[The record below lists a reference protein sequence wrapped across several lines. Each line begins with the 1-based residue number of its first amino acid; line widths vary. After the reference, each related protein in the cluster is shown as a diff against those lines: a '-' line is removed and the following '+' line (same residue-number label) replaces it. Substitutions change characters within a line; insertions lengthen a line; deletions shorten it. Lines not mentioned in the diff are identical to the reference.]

1 MEVDNLNSKR
11 KELNEETR
19 GQIVGMSRAGSSER
33 EISKVLGIPK
43 STVHNILVHFR
54 VTHTTKVVKEERE
67 EKLSRSFS
75 VPQYWKNVNLIR
87 AVELHDPIVRE
98 SISYNVENIHEEP
111 IDEYYFPIAEKWHD
125 HLSYIEAKGKKTKIL
140 NVEKAEFDLAN
151 RIQYY
156 KIYFDQRIESKGKY
170 RFEVKLAYTHVLRP
184 YPYEIDQNDKQYLVY
199 EGNVYGNSAYFTEST
214 KTNIKL
220 PSFNIIS
227 HTEKPYPV
235 TRLGNMISYG
245 LYVDKEPNSYEKMVV
260 HYEQIAAI
268 LTVRKLRRD
277 LEISHWGGN
286 LAVEEHLDII
296 NDGAKLKGQ
305 FSRYKFQ
312 QSLYKLN
319 EIVVI
324 RDLKLK
330 NFYIFAYEKYST
342 IEKSNESW
350 NGQIKNTIGLI
361 EEEEEQKEKR
371 DKWER
376 LHDALIV
383 ISTKEAA
390 LFMFDI
396 IVHSQQKIIAVS
408 RIRKHLTSD
417 SDNDLIR
424 YAKKLSGCLLQAG
437 ALKFFKDTEKEFT
450 ITHLCISSMAAIV
463 IENNASTK

>member
-1 MEVDNLNSKR
+1 MLLEYEWPKD
-11 KELNEETR
+11 KE
-19 GQIVGMSRAGSSER
+19 SS
-33 EISKVLGIPK
+33 
-43 STVHNILVHFR
+43 ILYE
-54 VTHTTKVVKEERE
+54 VVKEESE

-199 EGNVYGNSAYFTEST
+199 EGNVYGNSAYFTENT
-214 KTNIKL
+214 KTNI
-220 PSFNIIS
+220 N
-227 HTEKPYPV
+227 HTEKPHPV

-324 RDLKLK
+324 RDLKVDLPATSKDIYYRDEIGNVSTSSLK
-330 NFYIFAYEKYST
+330 HELGKTVLQLRPRYPLFGGWNYTWYHGYNLPINHFVRYNSESDRYILNVPFINLFPHVTYDQVQVRVILPEGARNVKMDLPFSVDKEIHSIHKTYLDTSGRYMIT
-342 IEKSNESW
+342 IEKNNLINEHHKSF
-350 NGQIKNTIGLI
+350 QVSYQHSTIDLL
-361 EEEEEQKEKR
+361 EKPF
-371 DKWER
+371 
-376 LHDALIV
+376 A
-383 ISTKEAA
+383 
-390 LFMFDI
+390 
-396 IVHSQQKIIAVS
+396 
-408 RIRKHLTSD
+408 
-417 SDNDLIR
+417 
-424 YAKKLSGCLLQAG
+424 
-437 ALKFFKDTEKEFT
+437 
-450 ITHLCISSMAAIV
+450 
-463 IENNASTK
+463 ASTFFLGGFILSMMYSRMEFSLGK